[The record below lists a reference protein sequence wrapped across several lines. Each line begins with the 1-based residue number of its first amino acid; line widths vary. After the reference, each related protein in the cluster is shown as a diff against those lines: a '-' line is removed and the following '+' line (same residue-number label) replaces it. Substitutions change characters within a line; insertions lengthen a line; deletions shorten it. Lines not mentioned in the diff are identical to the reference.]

1 MKRSGTIFTQAS
13 RVLWLAVCVLVT
25 APFAVASPSAT
36 GSSDGESDEKTREYY
51 RVYIGEPIIVTASR
65 LREPLER
72 ALSSVSVITEQ
83 DIARQ
88 QAVTVSE
95 VLRAVP
101 GMDVQSS
108 GGTYGSMTDLRLR
121 GAEPDQLLVLLD
133 GMEVNSS
140 WLASFNFADLPVEN
154 VEWIEVVR
162 GPASALY
169 GSEAVGG
176 VVNIISKRGSGG
188 PRSALTLEGGSLGT
202 ARGLFSMNGSA
213 GSVDY
218 SLSLSRLISDGLG
231 ERDGYGNTSF
241 SAGLGVEPAPNQ
253 EIRLTTRY
261 VDGRKQVPYDFP
273 MLEVYFDP
281 ELGTWI
287 GLQTLDPNNR
297 IENRS
302 FNIALRYAQTVNDTW
317 DYWIS
322 LGQMTEDLTNEN
334 SGDPDS
340 SYIST
345 VARTGLDSRRSS
357 VETQHNLRFF
367 NWNVLSFGAEAE
379 IEEADREDFS
389 NLSAPWN
396 PNLQYSSVDEDRVN
410 MGYFVQDKLDFG
422 PVLPPMRKDGR
433 KGNPFSRAAE
443 AMRLRGTVV
452 AGARL
457 DDNSQFGSEVTPR
470 FAAGLTAERTR
481 TTLAVSWSESFNAP
495 SLTDLYFP
503 GFSNPSLK
511 PERSTTTEIRLS
523 QELLGPGGVE
533 KLLSDMGEAV
543 EEMARDLRGE
553 ESGDVEVEITP
564 RKLSLTLDGSYFS
577 TDYEDLIYSTL
588 EPSGRI
594 TLSNIA
600 RAEIDGLEAGL
611 TGGYGNSIGA
621 RFHYTYL
628 EARRWRGPGEPQ
640 EALPR
645 RPHYLYDFSL
655 WAKLFKDLTAN
666 LAVNST
672 SSVPDGFNF
681 VGADGILRFGD
692 REGYTKVDLALSC
705 ALRARY
711 RFHVKLENLLDREY
725 EEVKGYPAPGR
736 TVLAGVTVGF

>member
-1 MKRSGTIFTQAS
+1 MRKPTMKRSGTIYTQVS
-13 RVLWLAVCVLVT
+13 RVLWLAVCVLMQ
-25 APFAVASPSAT
+25 APFAAASSSAT
-36 GSSDGESDEKTREYY
+36 GSSDGKSDEKTREYY

-65 LREPLER
+65 LREPLDR

-83 DIARQ
+83 DIARR

-154 VEWIEVVR
+154 VERIEVVR

-213 GSVDY
+213 GSLDY
-218 SLSLSRLISDGLG
+218 AFTLSRLISDGLRK
-231 ERDGYGNTSF
+231 RDGYRNTSF

-253 EIRLTTRY
+253 ELRLTARY
-261 VDGRKQVPYDFP
+261 VNGRKQVPYDFP
-273 MLEVYFDP
+273 PMAGYFDP

-297 IENRS
+297 VENRS
-302 FNIALRYAQTVNDTW
+302 FNLALRYAQTVNDTW
-317 DYWIS
+317 DYWVS
-322 LGQMTEDLTNEN
+322 LGQMTEGLTNEN
-334 SGDPDS
+334 GGDPDS
-340 SYIST
+340 TYIST
-345 VARTGLDSRRSS
+345 VLRTGLDGRRSTA
-357 VETQHNLRFF
+357 ETQQNLRFF
-367 NWNVLSFGAEAE
+367 DWNVLSLGAEAE

-389 NLSAPWN
+389 NLSAPWD
-396 PNLQYSSVDEDRVN
+396 PNLQYSTVDVDRVN
-410 MGYFVQDKLDFG
+410 IGYFVQEKMDFG
-422 PVLPPMRKDGR
+422 PILPSLR
-433 KGNPFSRAAE
+433 KGRGNPLSRAAQ

-481 TTLAVSWSESFNAP
+481 STLTVSWSESFNAP
-495 SLTDLYFP
+495 SLTDLYYP
-503 GFSNPSLK
+503 GYSNPSLK
-511 PERSTTTEIRLS
+511 PERSTTTEVGFS
-523 QELLGPGGVE
+523 QELVGPGGVE

-553 ESGDVEVEITP
+553 ESGDVEVEINP
-564 RKLSLTLDGSYFS
+564 RRLSLTLDGSYFT
-577 TDYEDLIYSTL
+577 TDYEDLIYYDAAFGI
-588 EPSGRI
+588 PG
-594 TLSNIA
+594 NIA
-600 RAEIDGLEAGL
+600 RAEIEGVEAGL
-611 TGGYGNSIGA
+611 TGRFGRSVGA
-621 RFHYTYL
+621 QFHYTYL
-628 EARRWRGPGEPQ
+628 EARRWKGPGETP

-672 SSVPDGFNF
+672 SSVPDAFNF
-681 VGADGILRFGD
+681 VGADGVLRFGD
-692 REGYTKVDLALSC
+692 REGYTKVDLALSYGF
-705 ALRARY
+705 LGRHRLHLK
-711 RFHVKLENLLDREY
+711 FENLLNREY